1 MAHTLYEDRD
11 LNSGEGAVRGMA
23 KIKVDPEMV
32 QLATQLVQRQ
42 AGSTTRPISRTAT
55 RRACAR

>member
-11 LNSGEGAVRGMA
+11 LNSSQDLFDGLDE
-23 KIKVDPEMV
+23 IKTDPEMV

-42 AGSTTRPISRTAT
+42 AGKYESPISRTTT
-55 RRACAR
+55 RHGYAR